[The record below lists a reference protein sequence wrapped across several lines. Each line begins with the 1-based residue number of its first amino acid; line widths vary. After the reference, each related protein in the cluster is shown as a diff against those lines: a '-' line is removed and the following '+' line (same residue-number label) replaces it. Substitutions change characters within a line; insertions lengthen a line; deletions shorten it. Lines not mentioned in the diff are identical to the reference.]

1 MKRYLGVDLHRT
13 QFVVCTR
20 WENGEQEIRQWRI
33 GELPKFVEQLRN
45 EDQIAVEAMGTTARF
60 YDAVVGRVARV
71 VVVNPHQFKV
81 ISESVKKTDRKDAAA
96 LALYL
101 EKDLLPEVRMKPKQN
116 RELMH
121 LAETRDLLVKQR
133 SALKGKIN
141 NLLAM
146 QGIELKREALSSK
159 IALERI
165 LVLPVSGMVKVE
177 LRILVEQIRSLS
189 ESIAE
194 LDERL
199 EEEGQQLPG
208 YENLTSIKGIGS
220 LSATVLL
227 TVIGKISDFAD
238 ENKLAAYLGL
248 VPKIANSNESER
260 SGRITKQGNKL
271 ARTALVQCGLVAK
284 RYSPYLQRFYE
295 RIKQR
300 RGGGKAKI
308 ALARKLVK
316 IVYDTLKNQWVFED
330 FPSFTLAA

>member
-33 GELPKFVEQLRN
+33 GELARFVEQLQA

-60 YDAVVGRVARV
+60 YDAVAGRVERV

-81 ISESVKKTDRKDAAA
+81 ISESVKKTDRQDAQA

-146 QGIELKREALSSK
+146 QGIELKREALSSRLRWNGCWHCPS
-159 IALERI
+159 AGWCSWSCGFWWNRS
-165 LVLPVSGMVKVE
+165 VPCRRASWSWTSGWK
-177 LRILVEQIRSLS
+177 
-189 ESIAE
+189 
-194 LDERL
+194 
-199 EEEGQQLPG
+199 
-208 YENLTSIKGIGS
+208 K
-220 LSATVLL
+220 
-227 TVIGKISDFAD
+227 K
-238 ENKLAAYLGL
+238 
-248 VPKIANSNESER
+248 ANNCPD
-260 SGRITKQGNKL
+260 T
-271 ARTALVQCGLVAK
+271 RT
-284 RYSPYLQRFYE
+284 
-295 RIKQR
+295 
-300 RGGGKAKI
+300 
-308 ALARKLVK
+308 
-316 IVYDTLKNQWVFED
+316 
-330 FPSFTLAA
+330 

>member
-20 WENGEQEIRQWRI
+20 LENGKQEVRQWRI
-33 GELPKFVEQLRN
+33 AELPKFVEQLQP

-60 YDAVVGRVARV
+60 HEAVVGRV

-81 ISESVKKTDRKDAAA
+81 ISESVKKTDRKDAEA

-101 EKDLLPEVRMKPKQN
+101 AKDLLPEVRMKPKPN

-133 SALKGKIN
+133 SALKNKIN

-159 IALERI
+159 IALER
-165 LVLPVSGMVKVE
+165 VLASPVRGMVQLE

-189 ESIAE
+189 DSIAE

-248 VPKIANSNESER
+248 VPKIANSSESER

-284 RYSPYLQRFYE
+284 RYSPYLQ
-295 RIKQR
+295 
-300 RGGGKAKI
+300 G
-308 ALARKLVK
+308 
-316 IVYDTLKNQWVFED
+316 
-330 FPSFTLAA
+330 

>member
-33 GELPKFVEQLRN
+33 GELTKFVEQLQP

-60 YDAVVGRVARV
+60 YDAVAGRVARV

-146 QGIELKREALSSK
+146 QGIELKREAL
-159 IALERI
+159 
-165 LVLPVSGMVKVE
+165 
-177 LRILVEQIRSLS
+177 VEQDCAGAGAGAAGQRDGAVGAAGVGGADPCTYQRALRSW
-189 ESIAE
+189 
-194 LDERL
+194 
-199 EEEGQQLPG
+199 
-208 YENLTSIKGIGS
+208 TSGWK
-220 LSATVLL
+220 
-227 TVIGKISDFAD
+227 KKAD
-238 ENKLAAYLGL
+238 NC
-248 VPKIANSNESER
+248 PD
-260 SGRITKQGNKL
+260 T
-271 ARTALVQCGLVAK
+271 RT
-284 RYSPYLQRFYE
+284 
-295 RIKQR
+295 
-300 RGGGKAKI
+300 
-308 ALARKLVK
+308 
-316 IVYDTLKNQWVFED
+316 
-330 FPSFTLAA
+330 

>member
-33 GELPKFVEQLRN
+33 GELPKFVEQLQPRGPDRSGSHGDDGALLRCGGGTSGAGGGGESASIQGDQRVGE
-45 EDQIAVEAMGTTARF
+45 EDGPQGC
-60 YDAVVGRVARV
+60 
-71 VVVNPHQFKV
+71 P
-81 ISESVKKTDRKDAAA
+81 A

-159 IALERI
+159 IALERV
-165 LVLPVSGMVKVE
+165 LALPVSGMVQLE

-189 ESIAE
+189 ESIVE

-248 VPKIANSNESER
+248 VPKNS
-260 SGRITKQGNKL
+260 Q
-271 ARTALVQCGLVAK
+271 
-284 RYSPYLQRFYE
+284 LQ
-295 RIKQR
+295 
-300 RGGGKAKI
+300 
-308 ALARKLVK
+308 
-316 IVYDTLKNQWVFED
+316 
-330 FPSFTLAA
+330 

>member
-1 MKRYLGVDLHRT
+1 M
-13 QFVVCTR
+13 
-20 WENGEQEIRQWRI
+20 
-33 GELPKFVEQLRN
+33 
-45 EDQIAVEAMGTTARF
+45 
-60 YDAVVGRVARV
+60 ARV

-81 ISESVKKTDRKDAAA
+81 ISESVKKTDRNDAAA

-121 LAETRDLLVKQR
+121 LAETRDLLVKLTLGAEGQDQQPAGDAGDR
-133 SALKGKIN
+133 V
-141 NLLAM
+141 
-146 QGIELKREALSSK
+146 EAGS
-159 IALERI
+159 
-165 LVLPVSGMVKVE
+165 
-177 LRILVEQIRSLS
+177 LVEQDCAGAGAGTAGQRDGAVGVADSGGADPGALS

-238 ENKLAAYLGL
+238 ENKLASYLGL

-271 ARTALVQCGLVAK
+271 ARTALVQCGLSAK
-284 RYSPYLQRFYE
+284 RYSPYLQGFYE

-316 IVYDTLKNQWVFED
+316 IVHDTLKNQWVFED

>member
-33 GELPKFVEQLRN
+33 GELARFVEQLCS

-60 YDAVVGRVARV
+60 YDAVAGRVERV

-81 ISESVKKTDRKDAAA
+81 ISESVKKTDRKDAQA

-146 QGIELKREALSSK
+146 QG
-159 IALERI
+159 
-165 LVLPVSGMVKVE
+165 
-177 LRILVEQIRSLS
+177 
-189 ESIAE
+189 
-194 LDERL
+194 
-199 EEEGQQLPG
+199 
-208 YENLTSIKGIGS
+208 
-220 LSATVLL
+220 
-227 TVIGKISDFAD
+227 
-238 ENKLAAYLGL
+238 
-248 VPKIANSNESER
+248 NE
-260 SGRITKQGNKL
+260 
-271 ARTALVQCGLVAK
+271 
-284 RYSPYLQRFYE
+284 
-295 RIKQR
+295 
-300 RGGGKAKI
+300 
-308 ALARKLVK
+308 
-316 IVYDTLKNQWVFED
+316 
-330 FPSFTLAA
+330 

>member
-33 GELPKFVEQLRN
+33 GELARFVEQLQP
-45 EDQIAVEAMGTTARF
+45 EDQIAMEAMGTTGRF
-60 YDAVVGRVARV
+60 YDAVVERVERV

-81 ISESVKKTDRKDAAA
+81 ISESVKKTDRNDAAA

-159 IALERI
+159 IALKRV
-165 LVLPVSGMVKVE
+165 LALPVSGMVQLE
-177 LRILVEQIRSLS
+177 LRILVEQIRALS
-189 ESIAE
+189 ESI
-194 LDERL
+194 
-199 EEEGQQLPG
+199 GSW
-208 YENLTSIKGIGS
+208 TSGWK
-220 LSATVLL
+220 
-227 TVIGKISDFAD
+227 K
-238 ENKLAAYLGL
+238 K
-248 VPKIANSNESER
+248 ANNCPD
-260 SGRITKQGNKL
+260 T
-271 ARTALVQCGLVAK
+271 RT
-284 RYSPYLQRFYE
+284 
-295 RIKQR
+295 
-300 RGGGKAKI
+300 
-308 ALARKLVK
+308 
-316 IVYDTLKNQWVFED
+316 
-330 FPSFTLAA
+330 

>member
-1 MKRYLGVDLHRT
+1 MKRYLGVDLHRR

-20 WENGEQEIRQWRI
+20 LEDGKSWLRQWAM
-33 GELPKFVEQLRN
+33 EALPQWVEQLQA
-45 EDQIAVEAMGTTARF
+45 EDEIAVEATSGTARF
-60 YDAVVGRVARV
+60 YEAVVGKVRRV

-81 ISESVKKTDRKDAAA
+81 ISESAKKTDCRDAEA

-101 EKDLLPEVRMKPKQN
+101 SKDLLPEVRMKPQKH
-116 RELMH
+116 RELAH

-133 SALKGKIN
+133 SALKSKIN

-146 QGIELKREALSSK
+146 QGIELKREGLSSQV
-159 IALERI
+159 AL
-165 LVLPVSGMVKVE
+165 
-177 LRILVEQIRSLS
+177 EQIRSLNA
-189 ESIAE
+189 SIRE
-194 LDERL
+194 LEDL
-199 EEEGQQLPG
+199 IEEEGEPLPG
-208 YENLTSIKGIGS
+208 HKNLTSIKGIGT

-227 TVIGKISDFAD
+227 TTIGEIRDFAD

-248 VPKIANSNESER
+248 VPRVQNSNESQR
-260 SGRITKQGNKL
+260 SGHITKMGNKL

-284 RYSPYLQRFYE
+284 RYSPYLQNFYE
-295 RIKQR
+295 RVKQR

-316 IVYDTLKNQWVFED
+316 IVYDTLKNDWVFQD

>member
-20 WENGEQEIRQWRI
+20 WENGKQEIRQWRI
-33 GELPKFVEQLRN
+33 GEMGKFVEQLQSQ
-45 EDQIAVEAMGTTARF
+45 DQIAVEAMGTTARF
-60 YDAVVGRVARV
+60 YDAVAGRVARV

-81 ISESVKKTDRKDAAA
+81 ISESVKKTDRKDAQA

-159 IALERI
+159 IALARV
-165 LVLPVSGMVKVE
+165 LALPVSGMVQLE
-177 LRILVEQIRSLS
+177 LILVEQIRALS

-220 LSATVLL
+220 QSATVLL

-238 ENKLAAYLGL
+238 ENKLASYLGL

-271 ARTALVQCGLVAK
+271 ARTALVQCG
-284 RYSPYLQRFYE
+284 
-295 RIKQR
+295 
-300 RGGGKAKI
+300 
-308 ALARKLVK
+308 
-316 IVYDTLKNQWVFED
+316 
-330 FPSFTLAA
+330 

>member
-20 WENGEQEIRQWRI
+20 WENGEQEIRQWRV
-33 GELPKFVEQLRN
+33 GELPKFVEQLRT

-60 YDAVVGRVARV
+60 YDAVAGRVARV

-81 ISESVKKTDRKDAAA
+81 ISESVKKTDRQDAQA

-159 IALERI
+159 IALERV
-165 LVLPVSGMVKVE
+165 LALPVSGMVQLE

-194 LDERL
+194 LDEPVGRRRPTTARIREPDQHQGHWVAERNGSTDGDWQDQRL
-199 EEEGQQLPG
+199 
-208 YENLTSIKGIGS
+208 
-220 LSATVLL
+220 
-227 TVIGKISDFAD
+227 
-238 ENKLAAYLGL
+238 
-248 VPKIANSNESER
+248 
-260 SGRITKQGNKL
+260 
-271 ARTALVQCGLVAK
+271 
-284 RYSPYLQRFYE
+284 
-295 RIKQR
+295 
-300 RGGGKAKI
+300 RG
-308 ALARKLVK
+308 
-316 IVYDTLKNQWVFED
+316 
-330 FPSFTLAA
+330 

>member
-1 MKRYLGVDLHRT
+1 MADRRVVQVRGTVALRGPDRSGSHEYDGALLRCGSGTSRAGGGGESTSVQGDQRVSEEDGPQRCRSAGAVSGKGPVAGGKNEAEAESGVDASGRD
-13 QFVVCTR
+13 TR
-20 WENGEQEIRQWRI
+20 PAGKTTLGAEGQDQQPAGDAGDRVEA
-33 GELPKFVEQLRN
+33 GSLVEQ
-45 EDQIAVEAMGTTARF
+45 DCAGAGAGIA
-60 YDAVVGRVARV
+60 
-71 VVVNPHQFKV
+71 
-81 ISESVKKTDRKDAAA
+81 
-96 LALYL
+96 
-101 EKDLLPEVRMKPKQN
+101 
-116 RELMH
+116 
-121 LAETRDLLVKQR
+121 
-133 SALKGKIN
+133 
-141 NLLAM
+141 
-146 QGIELKREALSSK
+146 
-159 IALERI
+159 
-165 LVLPVSGMVKVE
+165 VSGMVQLE
-177 LRILVEQIRSLS
+177 LRILVEQIRALS

-238 ENKLAAYLGL
+238 ENKLASYLGL

-284 RYSPYLQRFYE
+284 RYSPYLQGFYE

>member
-20 WENGEQEIRQWRI
+20 LENGEQEVQQWRI
-33 GELPKFVEQLRN
+33 SELPKFVEQLQS

-81 ISESVKKTDRKDAAA
+81 ISESVKKTDRNDAQA

-101 EKDLLPEVRMKPKQN
+101 AKDLLPEVRMKPKQN

-159 IALERI
+159 IALER
-165 LVLPVSGMVKVE
+165 VLASPVSGMVQLE
-177 LRILVEQIRSLS
+177 LRVLVEQIRSLS

-220 LSATVLL
+220 L
-227 TVIGKISDFAD
+227 KISDFAD

-248 VPKIANSNESER
+248 VPRIENSNESER

-284 RYSPYLQRFYE
+284 RYSPYLNQFYQ

-316 IVYDTLKNQWVFED
+316 IVFDTLKNQWVFED